1 MLGTGGVMTDKHDL
15 VMENKIALSYREPI
29 TPNLSRFI
37 DNLLDGNLVGQKCPS
52 CGLVYIPGRGYCPM
66 CVVSMT
72 EKDEVE
78 VADTGMVTGYTI
90 VAPVRY
96 YGQEETEEFVFASV
110 LLDGADS
117 PLGGQDV
124 INIPHDQLRAGLR
137 VKAVWKAKEERSG
150 EGISNRGWA
159 GVAGAIAA
167 FEPTGE
173 PDAKPEAYME
183 HMF

>member
-1 MLGTGGVMTDKHDL
+1 MAEKQDL
-15 VMENKIALSYREPI
+15 VMENKIGLTYREPI
-29 TPNLSRFI
+29 TPNLNRFA
-37 DNLLDGNLVGQKCPS
+37 DSLMEGRLLGQKCPS

-66 CVVSMT
+66 CVVLMG
-72 EKDEVE
+72 ENDELE
-78 VADTGMVTGYTI
+78 VADRGIVTGYTI

-117 PLGGQDV
+117 PLGGQDI
-124 INIPHDQLRAGLR
+124 INIPHDKLRAGLR
-137 VKAVWKAKEERSG
+137 VKAVWKAKEARSA
-150 EGISNRGWA
+150 EGMSNRGWA
-159 GVAGAIAA
+159 GVAGAIEA

-173 PDAKPEAYME
+173 PDAKPEDYRE

>member
-1 MLGTGGVMTDKHDL
+1 MAEKHDL
-15 VMENKIALSYREPI
+15 VMENKISLTYREPI
-29 TPNLSRFI
+29 TPNLNRFT
-37 DNLLDGNLVGQKCPS
+37 DNLLDGRLLAQKCPS

-66 CVVSMT
+66 CVVSIG
-72 EKDEVE
+72 EKDELE
-78 VADTGMVTGYTI
+78 VTDHGTVTGYTI

-96 YGQEETEEFVFASV
+96 YGQQETEAFVYASV

-117 PLGGQDV
+117 PLGGQDI
-124 INIPHDQLRAGLR
+124 INIPHDQVRAGLR
-137 VKAVWKAKEERSG
+137 VKAVWRPKAERSA

-159 GVAGAIAA
+159 SVAGAISA

-173 PDAKPEAYME
+173 PDADPEHYRE